1 MKNDGLGFISLFFQ
15 LLATVLMSLK
25 KLFAEVIRA
34 LLFVSRRIYELEM
47 MVRIP
52 TSHKHSPRAL
62 ASTMFHLRGDEA
74 HGQTNPGVIA
84 QIRLRP
90 VNQADSAD
98 ADIRRVRLRADRP
111 NEGVAFVMI
120 GASESLKILTTKT
133 IAFNRRNRK
142 RGLSF
147 GDGALVCME
156 WPGGQLRAV
165 IAARSF
171 TALRT
176 ATCSAL
182 ATSHLASSGPHRA
195 LFIGAGSQARAHL
208 GALITVSELEAIT
221 VCGRSHQGVQGFLD
235 YAQRLVPGRAR
246 AGSRVQEEVSDAT
259 LIVAATSSSRPVV
272 KGEWL
277 RPGQHVVSVAALG
290 PQDAELDS
298 DALQTGTVIVDTLGE
313 EIDDTGEF
321 VALERQGI
329 SSRALIRGDL
339 AALVRG
345 EVHGRTDVDEI
356 TVYKSMGSG
365 EQDLIAASYVL
376 SKAAESGRP

>member
-1 MKNDGLGFISLFFQ
+1 MYMTDNDVESLWDYQ
-15 LLATVLMSLK
+15 
-25 KLFAEVIRA
+25 
-34 LLFVSRRIYELEM
+34 
-47 MVRIP
+47 
-52 TSHKHSPRAL
+52 
-62 ASTMFHLRGDEA
+62 EA
-74 HGQTNPGVIA
+74 QEAFGKYFS
-84 QIRLRP
+84 
-90 VNQADSAD
+90 DSAD

-246 AGSRVQEEVSDAT
+246 AGSP
-259 LIVAATSSSRPVV
+259 RPR
-272 KGEWL
+272 GGL
-277 RPGQHVVSVAALG
+277 RRNP
-290 PQDAELDS
+290 D
-298 DALQTGTVIVDTLGE
+298 
-313 EIDDTGEF
+313 
-321 VALERQGI
+321 
-329 SSRALIRGDL
+329 RG
-339 AALVRG
+339 R
-345 EVHGRTDVDEI
+345 HI
-356 TVYKSMGSG
+356 
-365 EQDLIAASYVL
+365 EQSTRR
-376 SKAAESGRP
+376 EG